1 MEIVLLIVL
10 LVILLIVLAVE
21 VFIAY
26 IVMHKPAKKSD
37 RKVVYRSRV
46 ISNPKYDLLTKEK
59 FAIIRIFLFIMGSD
73 EMLAKKVEAN
83 LILANMV
90 DSLGIRPQDVTKLVK
105 DDLGRNSE
113 NLAEEIVES
122 LSEIRDVNYLSSLRK
137 ECDILLM
144 MSNNLNT
151 IALVSYIFNK
161 VICLNE
167 KF

>member
-10 LVILLIVLAVE
+10 LVILLIVLAVV

-26 IVMHKPAKKSD
+26 IVLHKPSKKSD

-113 NLAEEIVES
+113 NLAEEGTSMWNNHIIRLYSVWNRAVEEKVTFFFFFLVFIYNS
-122 LSEIRDVNYLSSLRK
+122 LKNIDV
-137 ECDILLM
+137 
-144 MSNNLNT
+144 
-151 IALVSYIFNK
+151 
-161 VICLNE
+161 
-167 KF
+167 